1 MPAKKI
7 LVVDDEPDAVVLLS
21 IRLKSCGYDVISAPD
36 GKACL
41 KKAVEENPDLII
53 LDILMPEI
61 NGLEVCRCLKK
72 SDRTKDIPVIM
83 LTAKGSDT
91 DKVVGRVIGADYYIA
106 KPFNPEDL
114 LSKMKTALAEK
125 NKR

>member
-1 MPAKKI
+1 MPVKKI
-7 LVVDDEPDAVVLLS
+7 LVVDDEPDAVAFLT
-21 IRLKSCGYDVISAPD
+21 IRLKSSGYDVISASD
-36 GKACL
+36 GEACL
-41 KKAVEENPDLII
+41 KKAAEENPDLII
-53 LDILMPEI
+53 LDIIMPKI

-91 DKVVGRVIGADYYIA
+91 DKIVGRVIGAHHYMA

-114 LSKMKTALAEK
+114 LYKIKTTLARE